1 MMRGERDMAGQQML
15 NHPPEDY
22 AKTFD
27 SEHRHSCPDSGPPE
41 HPVLLTEKGSKW
53 KMYTE
58 SQDSD
63 SEEEVDGAG
72 LYTTNK
78 PEFDK
83 THKKIKIDLKRLGS
97 GSSKP
102 HPPSKVSRTRS
113 GPNHAPS
120 STSVS
125 HSQASIHP
133 YSIAS
138 DEMDQL
144 LSGSKSSCYFHS
156 SSDRYRKLDD
166 GTDINTPS
174 LHPFSSSASESGSSK
189 KHDEKSEPFR
199 NSPKEKLQRLQM
211 TPEDKMAVIRE
222 DISRFSK
229 SSATA
234 SGSSV
239 AASIPAV
246 SSRWSKFMSKS
257 EEGDEEEGE
266 SVETHM
272 LQSRVAVARY
282 N

>member
-1 MMRGERDMAGQQML
+1 MMRGERDMAEQQML

-22 AKTFD
+22 ARTFD
-27 SEHRHSCPDSGPPE
+27 SEHQHSCPDSGPPE
-41 HPVLLTEKGSKW
+41 HPVLLTGKGSKW

-58 SQDSD
+58 PQDSD

-78 PEFDK
+78 AEFDQ
-83 THKKIKIDLKRLGS
+83 THKKKKRDLKRLGS

-102 HPPSKVSRTRS
+102 HPPSKVSRKHS

-120 STSVS
+120 SSSVS
-125 HSQASIHP
+125 HSQTSIHP
-133 YSIAS
+133 FSIAS

-144 LSGSKSSCYFHS
+144 LSGSKSSCYIHS
-156 SSDRYRKLDD
+156 SSDRYHKLDN
-166 GTDINTPS
+166 GTDFNIPS
-174 LHPFSSSASESGSSK
+174 SHPFSSSASESGSSQ
-189 KHDEKSEPFR
+189 KHGEKSEPFR
-199 NSPKEKLQRLQM
+199 NPPKEKLQM

-234 SGSSV
+234 SGSS

-246 SSRWSKFMSKS
+246 SSRWSKFMSES
-257 EEGDEEEGE
+257 EEGEGE
-266 SVETHM
+266 SVQTHM

>member
-1 MMRGERDMAGQQML
+1 
-15 NHPPEDY
+15 
-22 AKTFD
+22 
-27 SEHRHSCPDSGPPE
+27 
-41 HPVLLTEKGSKW
+41 
-53 KMYTE
+53 MYTE

-63 SEEEVDGAG
+63 SEEVRFSQTEVDGAG

-189 KHDEKSEPFR
+189 K
-199 NSPKEKLQRLQM
+199 RLQM

>member
-1 MMRGERDMAGQQML
+1 MNFMGRQ
-15 NHPPEDY
+15 
-22 AKTFD
+22 TF
-27 SEHRHSCPDSGPPE
+27 
-41 HPVLLTEKGSKW
+41 VIV
-53 KMYTE
+53 TE
-58 SQDSD
+58 SLSL
-63 SEEEVDGAG
+63 ER
-72 LYTTNK
+72 TTLFFN
-78 PEFDK
+78 
-83 THKKIKIDLKRLGS
+83 RLGS

-102 HPPSKVSRTRS
+102 HPPSKVSRTHS
-113 GPNHAPS
+113 GLNHAPS

-166 GTDINTPS
+166 ETDFNTLS

-199 NSPKEKLQRLQM
+199 NSPKEKLQM